1 MQLLLSPFLTGAFLL
16 QYNRCMCNIQ
26 CAPKKGSD
34 DMHPF
39 MRQISITYRCAM
51 RFRERELADTGLAGC
66 QTPYLTTLYRHPGIS
81 QEEMARALNVNKS
94 SVTRQLAV
102 LEDKGYIRREP
113 SPTDKRI
120 LLVYPTEQALELKE
134 RLFRCY
140 HDWNRY
146 LTQDFTDE
154 EQALLSKLMVRIAA
168 RAEDYVKGGD
178 CACEPSENT

>member
-1 MQLLLSPFLTGAFLL
+1 
-16 QYNRCMCNIQ
+16 
-26 CAPKKGSD
+26 
-34 DMHPF
+34 MHPF

-66 QTPYLTTLYRHPGIS
+66 QTPYLTTLYRQPGIS
-81 QEEMARALNVNKS
+81 QEEMARSLNVNKS

-102 LEDKGYIRREP
+102 LEEKGYVRREP

-120 LLVYPTEQALELKE
+120 LLVYPTEKALTLKE
-134 RLFRCY
+134 RLYHCY
-140 HDWNRY
+140 HDWSRY
-146 LTQDFTDE
+146 LTQDFTEE
-154 EQALLSKLMVRIAA
+154 EQELLSKLMVRIAE